1 MQTFLVLKQ
10 LRKKRQKYNFCRL
23 TLQGYFGL
31 SGQTGWILI
40 HIFFFLS
47 FIFLRKSRLVNDFS
61 FVAPLATRDQKDILD
76 TPDPQEG
83 PANQEMSVH
92 REVLDPKANPV
103 LKVLLDPRALPWN
116 VTGNNVFIKVGT
128 KKKTLA

>member
-1 MQTFLVLKQ
+1 M
-10 LRKKRQKYNFCRL
+10 
-23 TLQGYFGL
+23 QGYFGL
-31 SGQTGWILI
+31 RAKQVGFFFIS
-40 HIFFFLS
+40 FFFLS

-83 PANQEMSVH
+83 PVNQEMSVH